1 MERTLRR
8 MARKRGLCAVQKAR
22 LARIHTVKTQY
33 CSAFIHSKM
42 KAQQRLLALE
52 VGSTDQRLEAF
63 NDEDL
68 FQLQHH
74 HLLSCLERTTVCS
87 PLSLSLSLSVYVS
100 LSVCLIVTVSLFTVL
115 KSVTPTHFIMP
126 SWSHMRNKIVSKCF
140 WKYFGQVSMHALK

>member
-87 PLSLSLSLSVYVS
+87 PLSLSLSLCLCVS
-100 LSVCLIVTVSLFTVL
+100 LCLSDCHRQSFHRAKVSDANSFYHAVVVTYA
-115 KSVTPTHFIMP
+115 K
-126 SWSHMRNKIVSKCF
+126 
-140 WKYFGQVSMHALK
+140 